1 MFFNVATQADKQID
15 VLRAFELTPSN
26 VKDVAPIDD
35 FVLALTDKPF
45 EIMSDEELAALPLGS
60 TFIVD
65 VECYEN
71 YFLIACKSTY
81 NGKVVLFELPIDTR
95 KLLWLMSNFATVGF
109 NSINYDIPL
118 IRVAL
123 QGFGS
128 KFLKGVSNWIIFD
141 NIRPW
146 QVEQKYNLITVK
158 WNHVDLVEVAP
169 LQGSLKLYAG
179 RLHCK
184 RMQDLPYEHDSILEP
199 EEIER
204 LVQYCVNDLDN
215 TELLLNELCPQ
226 IALRCDISNVY
237 GLDVR
242 SRSDAQIAEYVI
254 VSELEKLNGKKP
266 VRPEIAPGK
275 TYYYTPPTYI
285 KYKTQQF
292 QEMLDVI
299 RKAKFVLDE
308 NGSIQM
314 PKEIGEL
321 KLKLG
326 SCVYRM
332 GIGGLHSSEKSTSH
346 IADAQTLLVDRDVAS
361 YYPSIILNQ
370 QLFPKH
376 LGRAFLTVYK
386 SIVDRRLEAKRTGD
400 TVTADSL
407 KITINGSFGK
417 LGSKWSALYAP
428 DLLIQVTV
436 TGQLA
441 LLLLIEM
448 LELVDVPVV
457 SANTDG
463 VLIKC
468 PIELESTMLAVV
480 KQWET
485 DTAFLTEEAR
495 YKAVYSRDVNNY
507 IAIKPD
513 GKTKL
518 KGAYSEKGS
527 GGNTVLSKNAENLVC
542 TDAVIAYLT
551 NAVPIQDTIKNCKD
565 IRRFVTIR
573 NVKGGAVKSD
583 VYVGKTIR
591 WYYSTEM
598 QGEINYKLSG
608 NKVPNSDRAMPL
620 MELTETLPDDL
631 DYERYIAVANE
642 MLVDLG
648 LVLSTQNVIVGTR
661 RGSSSMIEGYGIS

>member
-1 MFFNVATQADKQID
+1 MFFNVATQADKQIN

-26 VKDVAPIDD
+26 VKDVAFIDE
-35 FVLALTDKPF
+35 FELKLTDKPF
-45 EIMSDEELAALPLGS
+45 EIMSDEELAVLPLGS

-299 RKAKFVLDE
+299 RKAKFVLD
-308 NGSIQM
+308 
-314 PKEIGEL
+314 
-321 KLKLG
+321 
-326 SCVYRM
+326 
-332 GIGGLHSSEKSTSH
+332 
-346 IADAQTLLVDRDVAS
+346 
-361 YYPSIILNQ
+361 
-370 QLFPKH
+370 
-376 LGRAFLTVYK
+376 
-386 SIVDRRLEAKRTGD
+386 
-400 TVTADSL
+400 
-407 KITINGSFGK
+407 
-417 LGSKWSALYAP
+417 
-428 DLLIQVTV
+428 
-436 TGQLA
+436 
-441 LLLLIEM
+441 
-448 LELVDVPVV
+448 
-457 SANTDG
+457 
-463 VLIKC
+463 
-468 PIELESTMLAVV
+468 
-480 KQWET
+480 
-485 DTAFLTEEAR
+485 
-495 YKAVYSRDVNNY
+495 
-507 IAIKPD
+507 
-513 GKTKL
+513 
-518 KGAYSEKGS
+518 
-527 GGNTVLSKNAENLVC
+527 
-542 TDAVIAYLT
+542 
-551 NAVPIQDTIKNCKD
+551 
-565 IRRFVTIR
+565 
-573 NVKGGAVKSD
+573 
-583 VYVGKTIR
+583 
-591 WYYSTEM
+591 
-598 QGEINYKLSG
+598 
-608 NKVPNSDRAMPL
+608 
-620 MELTETLPDDL
+620 
-631 DYERYIAVANE
+631 
-642 MLVDLG
+642 
-648 LVLSTQNVIVGTR
+648 
-661 RGSSSMIEGYGIS
+661 